1 MTHPISLFSRAMLCE
16 CDNRELRMERWRR
29 SVPRGRRGA
38 ASTRSKLAL
47 IVFCYRWRSCQLKL
61 VLLDDTL
68 IRFTLALDAIL
79 ASSFA
84 LRKLRENLV
93 ETRHRVAQ
101 GNSLAEPNH
110 ISNRKPVAH
119 GCVMMHFSHVI
130 PAWI

>member
-1 MTHPISLFSRAMLCE
+1 MVPAATMNFASPAIS
-16 CDNRELRMERWRR
+16 
-29 SVPRGRRGA
+29 PGA
-38 ASTRSKLAL
+38 LQYHNQYAVEISSDRLS
-47 IVFCYRWRSCQLKL
+47 YRWRSRELKL

-68 IRFTLALDAIL
+68 IRFTLAFDEIL

-93 ETRHRVAQ
+93 ETRHCVAQ
-101 GNSLAEPNH
+101 GNGLAEPNH
-110 ISNRKPVAH
+110 ISDRKPVAH